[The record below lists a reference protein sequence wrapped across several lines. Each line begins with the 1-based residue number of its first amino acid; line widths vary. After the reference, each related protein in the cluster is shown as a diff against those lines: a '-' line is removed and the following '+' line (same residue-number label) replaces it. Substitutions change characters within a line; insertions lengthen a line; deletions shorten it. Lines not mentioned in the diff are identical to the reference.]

1 MGEPKTIGDIIGNS
15 LPQQTHLKSDLC
27 ACGQPKKFDR
37 GILFPKCEACWA
49 EQARQEKIIAAQQRL
64 ESIRQAHKDKAAKL
78 RGRLGRVIPPLFI
91 EAHLRDLSD
100 KLRGIILALP
110 ATKGLFLYGPAGVG
124 KSHSMAA
131 IARRYI
137 LARQSVGRIQ
147 WDRLCLEVRNT
158 FGSNGS
164 ELRVLE
170 KYTDCDKLLI
180 EDIGTT
186 TSIDKQ
192 ESDFALRTLLLIL
205 DDRIENCKPTF
216 ITSNKSP
223 EQIGKS
229 FDSRIESRIYASCV
243 IQAVSGNDKRRA
255 K

>member
-1 MGEPKTIGDIIGNS
+1 MLN
-15 LPQQTHLKSDLC
+15 LP
-27 ACGQPKKFDR
+27 
-37 GILFPKCEACWA
+37 I
-49 EQARQEKIIAAQQRL
+49 
-64 ESIRQAHKDKAAKL
+64 
-78 RGRLGRVIPPLFI
+78 
-91 EAHLRDLSD
+91 
-100 KLRGIILALP
+100 
-110 ATKGLFLYGPAGVG
+110 TKGLFLWGGAGVG
-124 KSHSMAA
+124 KTHSLAA
-131 IARRYI
+131 LMRKFI
-137 LARQSVGRIQ
+137 LSGLSVKRVQ
-147 WDRLCLEVRNT
+147 WDKLCLEIRST
-158 FGSNGS
+158 FGGNGS

-192 ESDFALRTLLLIL
+192 ESDFNLRTLLLIL

-229 FDSRIESRIYASCV
+229 FDSRIESRIYAACV
-243 IQAVSGNDKRRA
+243 VVPVSGQDKRRA